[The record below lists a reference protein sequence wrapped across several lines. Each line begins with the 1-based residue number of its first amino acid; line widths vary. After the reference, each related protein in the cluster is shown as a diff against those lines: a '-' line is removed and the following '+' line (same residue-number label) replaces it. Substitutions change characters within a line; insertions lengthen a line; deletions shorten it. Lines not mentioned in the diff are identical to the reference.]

1 MKLLARFLTS
11 LAILGALPVGCPDR
25 QVLGAET
32 SPIRSDEEVV
42 FYPTFGRLSPDGSS
56 WLLAIHGS
64 IFEPETNSLKRA
76 AALAAMRRGLG
87 LETTPA
93 EAKTFD
99 RRMRAFLVDHER
111 GKRMLV
117 RVGSQTHVVGR
128 SEPNGHFSDE
138 IRLAAAD
145 ARKLLRDADAAAGGW
160 LPFEALTRPGDKRR
174 FPGRVQLIGPT
185 GLSVVSD
192 VDDTIKITQ
201 VRDRKAMLAN
211 TFLRPFRP
219 VPGMAAAYRRL
230 AAGGATFH
238 YLSASPWQLYEFLA
252 EFVAAEKFP
261 PGTFHLKYFRL
272 TDSTFWD
279 LFTSQEE
286 YKSKVLEDLLAAF
299 PQRRFLLVGDTGEQD
314 PEIFARIARAH
325 PEQVVGIWLRN
336 VTEESGDNARMTPV
350 RAAVRPE
357 GWRLFTE
364 PGELESAVQEALRL
378 APGRVGRSPTE

>member
-1 MKLLARFLTS
+1 MKHLARVLTS
-11 LAILGALPVGCPDR
+11 LAILGAWPGGCPDR

-32 SPIRSDEEVV
+32 SSIRSDEEVV
-42 FYPTFGRLSPDGSS
+42 FYPTFGRQSADGSA

-64 IFEPETNSLKRA
+64 IFEPEANSLKRA
-76 AALAAMRRGLG
+76 ATLAAIRRGPG
-87 LETTPA
+87 LEMTSA

-117 RVGSQTHVVGR
+117 RLGSQTYVVGR
-128 SEPNGHFSDE
+128 SEPNGHFSGE
-138 IRLAAAD
+138 IRLPAAD
-145 ARKLLRDADAAAGGW
+145 ARQLLRDGGAGGAGGGW
-160 LPFEALTRPGDKRR
+160 LPFEALTRSGDKRR
-174 FPGRVQLIGPT
+174 FLGRVQLIGPT

-192 VDDTIKITQ
+192 VDDTIKISQ
-201 VRDRKAMLAN
+201 VRDRRAMLAN

-252 EFVAAEKFP
+252 EFLAAEKFP
-261 PGTFHLKYFRL
+261 PGTLHLKYFRL

-279 LFTSQEE
+279 LFASQEE
-286 YKSKVLEDLLAAF
+286 YKSKVLEELLAAF

-314 PEIFARIARAH
+314 PEIFARMARAH

-336 VTEESGDNARMTPV
+336 VTEESGDNPRMTPV

-364 PGELESAVQEALRL
+364 PGELESAVQEVAKG
-378 APGRVGRSPTE
+378 PG

>member
-1 MKLLARFLTS
+1 MNPLARILTS

-42 FYPTFGRLSPDGSS
+42 FYPTYGRLSADGSA
-56 WLLAIHGS
+56 WHLAIHGS
-64 IFEPETNSLKRA
+64 IFEPEPNSAKRA
-76 AALAAMRRGLG
+76 AALAVMQRALG
-87 LETTPA
+87 LPMNSA
-93 EAKTFD
+93 EAKTFE

-111 GKRMLV
+111 GKRMVV
-117 RVGSQTHVVGR
+117 RLGSQTYVVGR
-128 SEPNGHFSDE
+128 SEPNGHFSGE

-145 ARKLLRDADAAAGGW
+145 AQDLLREATATAGW

-192 VDDTIKITQ
+192 VDDTIKISQ
-201 VRDRKAMLAN
+201 VRDRKALLAN

-219 VPGMAAAYRRL
+219 VPGMPAAYRQL

-252 EFVAAEKFP
+252 EFLKAESFP

-272 TDSTFWD
+272 TDSTFWN
-279 LFTSQEE
+279 LFTSQED
-286 YKSKVLEDLLAAF
+286 YKSKVLEELLAAF
-299 PQRRFLLVGDTGEQD
+299 PKRRFLLVGDTGEQD
-314 PEIFARIARAH
+314 PEIFARMARAH

-336 VTEESGDNARMTPV
+336 VTEETESNPRITPV
-350 RAAVRPE
+350 KAAVRPE
-357 GWRLFTE
+357 GWKLFAE
-364 PGELESAVQEALRL
+364 PGELKSAITEALRL
-378 APGRVGRSPTE
+378 APGSAR